1 MIIAEKIK
9 EKTSQIKDFSQ
20 KETAAKKSAEQKKI
34 DLSYKEAINGV
45 NTLISEVVNASNE
58 SNFTIS
64 TSIREQISELL
75 VCCSAFSDKDRVE
88 AVDINSISSKEKEIR
103 SALQYEWSNYYVG
116 ETSSVEEVLNV
127 IKDIANIDVN
137 SLLIK
142 MRAAKDWNKDSSPV
156 IGMMNAIKEA
166 NSQIDK
172 IAKKYDLRPGMGL
185 AAIQLGI
192 PKRFFVV
199 VHEQEIKE
207 TFKNYIIINP
217 KIVSNSEEKIYVE
230 EGEGC
235 LSVNRECD
243 GIVPRY
249 ARVTIEGFDIDGN
262 PVKYRGREELAIAF
276 QHELDHLNG
285 ILFTDYIDPKN
296 PYKDANLYRS
306 I

>member
-1 MIIAEKIK
+1 MLTNNDILDEKDNRLRTISK
-9 EKTSQIKDFSQ
+9 EVKFPLSD
-20 KETAAKKSAEQKKI
+20 EDKKAI
-34 DLSYKEAINGV
+34 DLMIEYL
-45 NTLISEVVNASNE
+45 T
-58 SNFTIS
+58 
-64 TSIREQISELL
+64 
-75 VCCSAFSDKDRVE
+75 
-88 AVDINSISSKEKEIR
+88 
-103 SALQYEWSNYYVG
+103 
-116 ETSSVEEVLNV
+116 
-127 IKDIANIDVN
+127 
-137 SLLIK
+137 
-142 MRAAKDWNKDSSPV
+142 
-156 IGMMNAIKEA
+156 